1 MPHKNKYR
9 DYWKKN
15 LQYLSVLLAIWFTV
29 SYGFG
34 ILLVEQLDTLGMLLS
49 FGIALLVSR
58 FTPRPPPTVV
68 EMVDRIRIPS
78 GAGKA
83 HEISV

>member
-1 MPHKNKYR
+1 MPHKQKYR

-34 ILLVEQLDTLGMLLS
+34 ILLV
-49 FGIALLVSR
+49 SR
-58 FTPRPPPTVV
+58 FTPRPPPAVV

-83 HEISV
+83 HELSV